1 MFTAHKHTN
10 RRQVRSHGSSA
21 GLCLLCPST
30 FSPIKKLS
38 AYQMGL
44 SVYGMRVF
52 LCQHPSRRNLLQV
65 TQKTTTTSLTET
77 MRPNTIIWTPITP
90 SNRSHNEEVL
100 VLVFERFRLKSQLQ
114 LVLKR
119 CGTPSPIKTQN
130 KRQNL
135 PFMSCD
141 LRPDLFP
148 ALPSIITTTTLNRLS
163 KIFHVPFYSF
173 FLQWWRGK
181 SHNAGSSVLMSWCLM
196 GKYAMAIEFI
206 CVWCGSSIF
215 ASLMCLCVCVCVF

>member
-1 MFTAHKHTN
+1 M
-10 RRQVRSHGSSA
+10 RSHGSSA
-21 GLCLLCPST
+21 GLRLLCPST
-30 FSPIKKLS
+30 FSTIKKLS

-173 FLQWWRGK
+173 FYSDGEENPIMRVLLFWWADVWWENMPWR
-181 SHNAGSSVLMSWCLM
+181 SSS
-196 GKYAMAIEFI
+196 
-206 CVWCGSSIF
+206 F
-215 ASLMCLCVCVCVF
+215 ASDVARAYLLL